1 MRFMDLVRLIFDNLG
16 RRKGR
21 VALTA
26 IGVVIGT
33 ASVIL
38 LVSLAI
44 GLQRS
49 ATSQLWGI
57 SDLKRIDVY
66 PGWSE
71 VNVGPGPVA
80 VDPMTGM
87 PPGVK
92 LLTPATVE
100 EIRAIPGVGLVSIRQ
115 TLSGGALLKYG
126 RMETWPWIQ
135 GVDVDD
141 LSAYEFKAQVGTTQ
155 LERGTAVVGAW
166 VLKNFYD
173 PRQRPGQEPPPP
185 PTPEEIVGQQLK
197 LEITK
202 WAEDGQPI
210 TRTYT
215 IRIAG
220 VLEEARGEQ
229 DGAMFVRLDELIKW
243 EEWVRGKRV
252 NFNKEGYNQLL
263 VRAED
268 PAKVVEIA
276 DQINALGYQ
285 ASTPQSFVEGI
296 NSFFIVLQLVFGGI
310 GAISL
315 LVAAIGIANTMTMA
329 ILERTRE
336 IGLMK
341 AIGATNRDVLSI
353 FLGESAGIGLIGGIG
368 GVILGWGGSYAI
380 NFLATTFLAGQ
391 SNPYGG
397 LGPGIAAA
405 TPVWLPIFALVFSTL
420 VGLIS
425 GLYPSL
431 QAATLVPV
439 NALKYE

>member
-1 MRFMDLVRLIFDNLG
+1 MRFMDLVKLIFDNLG

-80 VDPMTGM
+80 VDPSTGM

-100 EIRAIPGVGLVSIRQ
+100 EIRAMPGVELVSVRQ
-115 TLSGGALLKYG
+115 TLSGGALLKFG
-126 RMETWPWIQ
+126 KMETYPWIQ

-166 VLKNFYD
+166 VLRNFYD

-197 LEITK
+197 LEVTK

-210 TRTYT
+210 TRIFT
-215 IRIAG
+215 IRIVG
-220 VLEEARGEQ
+220 VLEEARAEQ

-243 EEWVRGKRV
+243 EEWVRGKRI

-263 VRAED
+263 VRAAD
-268 PAKVVEIA
+268 PAQVVDIA

-296 NSFFIVLQLVFGGI
+296 NSFFTVLQLVFGGI

-353 FLGESAGIGLIGGIG
+353 FLGESAGIGLLGGIG

-397 LGPGIAAA
+397 LGGGIAAA
-405 TPVWLPIFALVFSTL
+405 TPLWLPLFALVFSTL